1 MVSKRAMRLS
11 DILDYSKYRNYET
24 LIDRDELIH
33 QLSEIKRYFIDSID
47 VSRINAIFKHA
58 KNTDQFIDGLEVY
71 AMLSGIEFGLFLFDP
86 IEMKIA
92 AFAGFEQAPHLRADL
107 WQAKN
112 AQVFPPYGGKG
123 LVGKIY
129 KFCKENLRMSIQ
141 SDMVQ
146 SQSGE
151 KLWTKTLP
159 KLGIFPKILD
169 LDTNRIHDNDG
180 IIDVYDE
187 KKNYCWIVEYDDHYR
202 NQLTENSI
210 LIPTTPYV
218 DMKTTSYRS
227 SIY

>member
-1 MVSKRAMRLS
+1 MRLS

-129 KFCKENLRMSIQ
+129 KFCSEQLDMVIQ
-141 SDMVQ
+141 SDLDQ
-146 SQSGE
+146 TISSK

-159 KLGIFPKILD
+159 NLGIYPKIVD
-169 LDTNRIHDNDG
+169 LKNNRIYDDNG
-180 IIDVYDE
+180 TIEVYG
-187 KKNYCWIVEYDDHYR
+187 NRQYCWLIDTHNYFER
-202 NQLTENSI
+202 QLAENSI
-210 LIPTTPYV
+210 LKNNRVFINSIGIPYCNP
-218 DMKTTSYRS
+218 
-227 SIY
+227 IY